1 MNKNNT
7 FIEPKKDERGV
18 LQFYSPSGEKIR
30 EKYVWNENQTDLVL
44 KEKIDIVKEMNE
56 RAKGTS
62 IIEQIAR
69 LERGDVSVI
78 DPSRV
83 TPEDFNCDVS
93 GMPESTIEIIQ
104 KMNDVKAEVMRLK
117 ALDAQRASE
126 AAELK
131 ALQEEIIKKKAEY
144 DQAVKAFDNK
154 KAEKPEDGGND
165 HA

>member
-7 FIEPKKDERGV
+7 FIEPKKDENGV

-30 EKYVWNENQTDLVL
+30 EKYIWNEDQTGLVL

-69 LERGDVSVI
+69 LERGDMSVI
-78 DPSRV
+78 DQSRV
-83 TPEDFNCDVS
+83 TPEDFSCDVS

-104 KMNDVKAEVMRLK
+104 KKNDVKAEIMRMK
-117 ALDAQRASE
+117 ALDEQRASE

-131 ALQEEIIKKKAEY
+131 ALREQLIASKEAYDKAAAALDAKQQPVKKEGEE
-144 DQAVKAFDNK
+144 
-154 KAEKPEDGGND
+154 
-165 HA
+165 

>member
-7 FIEPKKDERGV
+7 FIEPKKDENGV

-30 EKYVWNENQTDLVL
+30 EKYIWNEDQTGLVL

-62 IIEQIAR
+62 ILEQIAR
-69 LERGDVSVI
+69 LERGDMSVI

-83 TPEDFNCDVS
+83 TPEDFSCDVS

-104 KMNDVKAEVMRLK
+104 KKNDVKAEVMRLK
-117 ALDAQRASE
+117 ALDEQRASE

-131 ALQEEIIKKKAEY
+131 ALQDEIIKKKAEY
-144 DQAVKAFDNK
+144 DQAVKAFDDK
-154 KAEKPEDGGND
+154 KAVKVDGGNEN
-165 HA
+165 A